1 MDDRYLLAWEHQH
14 RINEEKWR
22 SLARSELAGMG
33 TVPNE
38 TTMRAWKAK
47 RDEEM
52 ARVLP
57 KVPSELMVELGKVN
71 N

>member
-1 MDDRYLLAWEHQH
+1 MYHRYLLAWEHQH
-14 RINEEKWR
+14 RINEERWR

-38 TTMRAWKAK
+38 TTMRAWKARK
-47 RDEEM
+47 DEEM

-57 KVPSELMVELGKVN
+57 KVQSELMTELSKVN